1 MGIFIIYIGIIKP
14 QSHFDHTNFKV
25 SLFIKIINFNKIK
38 KMAHVAIL
46 IIFHVNVITCQNF
59 NLPHIYHICAK
70 KNSFFEMKI
79 FKLITWYP
87 NMVQNM

>member
-1 MGIFIIYIGIIKP
+1 
-14 QSHFDHTNFKV
+14 
-25 SLFIKIINFNKIK
+25 
-38 KMAHVAIL
+38 MAHVAIL

-59 NLPHIYHICAK
+59 NLPHIYHICVK

>member
-1 MGIFIIYIGIIKP
+1 
-14 QSHFDHTNFKV
+14 
-25 SLFIKIINFNKIK
+25 
-38 KMAHVAIL
+38 MAHVAIL
-46 IIFHVNVITCQNF
+46 IIFHVNVITCQIF
-59 NLPHIYHICAK
+59 NLPHIYHICVK